1 MLFISVA
8 ALLFPVAIMA
18 APASKPAAGDDQCAP
33 VAYTVSE
40 YNRSISPNSVTISF
54 NVQADY
60 TVDSRAS
67 DLVKNSVNCEADGAI
82 ISTRPNQCNAKG
94 EKLEELVF
102 MLTGKQDED
111 KYRIYHKWQC
121 NE

>member
-1 MLFISVA
+1 MLFSSVA

-18 APASKPAAGDDQCAP
+18 APTSKPASGDDQCTP

-60 TVDSRAS
+60 TIDSRVS
-67 DLVKNSVNCEADGAI
+67 DPVKDSVNCEADGAI
-82 ISTRPNQCNAKG
+82 ISSRPRQCNAKG

-102 MLTGKQDED
+102 MLTGEQEEG
-111 KYRIYHKWQC
+111 KYRIHHKWQC